1 MIPIPVLAVITGVTV
16 LLLSVAIGLMAGS
29 RWLGV
34 WVMGKL
40 IQRKITRERRRR

>member
-1 MIPIPVLAVITGVTV
+1 MWTLTFTAVCIAA
-16 LLLSVAIGLMAGS
+16 LSIGMLIGSIAGS

-40 IQRKITRERRRR
+40 LQRELTRKRREQ